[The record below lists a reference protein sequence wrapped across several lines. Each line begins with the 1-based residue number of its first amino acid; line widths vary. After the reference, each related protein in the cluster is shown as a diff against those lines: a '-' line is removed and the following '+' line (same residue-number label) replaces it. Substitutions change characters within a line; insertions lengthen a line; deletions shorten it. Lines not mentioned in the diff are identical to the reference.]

1 MYFNQLAIDASKMTK
16 GELSA
21 ITTFSGV
28 AIVFGMLLIL
38 VIMIAVFGLFAKVG
52 NGKSGKKAKP
62 EKAPK
67 VKKVAEPSPSKSA
80 VNTLSNVDDDEVIA
94 VISAAVFISS
104 IFTRG
109 GYPRR
114 STKLKSAAPSIFI
127 RGRFPKRRSL
137 SLIRIYK
144 NRITRFYRKL

>member
-52 NGKSGKKAKP
+52 NGKSVKKAKP

-94 VISAAVFISS
+94 VISAAVAMMYEGTGKKAVIRS
-104 IFTRG
+104 IRPSTVG
-109 GYPRR
+109 R
-114 STKLKSAAPSIFI
+114 SAWANAGI
-127 RGRFPKRRSL
+127 RDN
-137 SLIRIYK
+137 IRA
-144 NRITRFYRKL
+144 F

>member
-52 NGKSGKKAKP
+52 NGKSVKKAKP
-62 EKAPK
+62 EKALK

-94 VISAAVFISS
+94 VISAAVAMMYEGTGKKAVIRS
-104 IFTRG
+104 IRPSTVG
-109 GYPRR
+109 R
-114 STKLKSAAPSIFI
+114 SAWANAGI
-127 RGRFPKRRSL
+127 RDNVRAF
-137 SLIRIYK
+137 
-144 NRITRFYRKL
+144 

>member
-21 ITTFSGV
+21 ITAFSGV

-94 VISAAVFISS
+94 VISAAVAMMYEGTGKKAVIRS
-104 IFTRG
+104 IRPSTVG
-109 GYPRR
+109 R
-114 STKLKSAAPSIFI
+114 SAWANAGI
-127 RGRFPKRRSL
+127 RDNVRAF
-137 SLIRIYK
+137 
-144 NRITRFYRKL
+144 

>member
-67 VKKVAEPSPSKSA
+67 VKKVAPTKSV
-80 VNTLSNVDDDEVIA
+80 VNTSSNVDDDEVIA
-94 VISAAVFISS
+94 VISAAVAMMYEGTGKKAVIRS
-104 IFTRG
+104 IRPSTVG
-109 GYPRR
+109 R
-114 STKLKSAAPSIFI
+114 SAWANAGI
-127 RGRFPKRRSL
+127 RDNVRAF
-137 SLIRIYK
+137 
-144 NRITRFYRKL
+144 

>member
-1 MYFNQLAIDASKMTK
+1 MYFNQLAIDVSKMTK

-52 NGKSGKKAKP
+52 NGKSVKKAKP
-62 EKAPK
+62 EKALK

-94 VISAAVFISS
+94 VISAAVAMMYEGTGKKAVIRSIRTSS
-104 IFTRG
+104 AG
-109 GYPRR
+109 R
-114 STKLKSAAPSIFI
+114 SAWANAGI
-127 RGRFPKRRSL
+127 RDNVRAF
-137 SLIRIYK
+137 
-144 NRITRFYRKL
+144 

>member
-67 VKKVAEPSPSKSA
+67 VKKVAEPSPSKIA

-94 VISAAVFISS
+94 VISAAVAMMYEGTGKKAVIRS
-104 IFTRG
+104 IRPSTVG
-109 GYPRR
+109 R
-114 STKLKSAAPSIFI
+114 SAWANAGI
-127 RGRFPKRRSL
+127 RDNVRAF
-137 SLIRIYK
+137 
-144 NRITRFYRKL
+144 

>member
-52 NGKSGKKAKP
+52 NGKSVKKAKP
-62 EKAPK
+62 EKALK

-94 VISAAVFISS
+94 VISAAVAMMYEGTGKKAVVRS
-104 IFTRG
+104 IRPSTVG
-109 GYPRR
+109 R
-114 STKLKSAAPSIFI
+114 SAWANAGI
-127 RGRFPKRRSL
+127 RDNVRAF
-137 SLIRIYK
+137 
-144 NRITRFYRKL
+144 

>member
-52 NGKSGKKAKP
+52 NGKSVKKAKP

-94 VISAAVFISS
+94 VISAAVAMMYEGTGKKAVIRS
-104 IFTRG
+104 IRPSTVG
-109 GYPRR
+109 R
-114 STKLKSAAPSIFI
+114 SAWANAGI
-127 RGRFPKRRSL
+127 RDNVRAF
-137 SLIRIYK
+137 
-144 NRITRFYRKL
+144 